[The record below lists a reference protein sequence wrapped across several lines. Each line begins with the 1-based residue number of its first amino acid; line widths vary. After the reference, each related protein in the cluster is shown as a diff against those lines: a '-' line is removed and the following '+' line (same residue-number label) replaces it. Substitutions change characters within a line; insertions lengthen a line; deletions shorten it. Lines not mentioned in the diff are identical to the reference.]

1 MSDLTLVPADVS
13 LNTNGAVGIL
23 LLVLIILAIIYLL
36 RRA

>member
-1 MSDLTLVPADVS
+1 MYLPLAESVTIGG
-13 LNTNGAVGIL
+13 GAVGIL